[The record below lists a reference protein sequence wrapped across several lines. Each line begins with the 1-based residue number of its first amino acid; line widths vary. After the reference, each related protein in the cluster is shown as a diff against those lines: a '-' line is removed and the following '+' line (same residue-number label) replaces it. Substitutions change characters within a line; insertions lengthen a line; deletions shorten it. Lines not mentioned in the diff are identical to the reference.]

1 MQRAVIMC
9 DGEITLKHLP
19 DTLKYKI
26 DFPKKGFKTLQQK
39 EKEYIE
45 EVLLFTQ
52 GNKTKAAEILGINRK
67 TLREKLK

>member
-1 MQRAVIMC
+1 MQVHATRSSRPSR
-9 DGEITLKHLP
+9 LRNP
-19 DTLKYKI
+19 
-26 DFPKKGFKTLQQK
+26 KTLQEK
-39 EKEYIE
+39 EREYIE